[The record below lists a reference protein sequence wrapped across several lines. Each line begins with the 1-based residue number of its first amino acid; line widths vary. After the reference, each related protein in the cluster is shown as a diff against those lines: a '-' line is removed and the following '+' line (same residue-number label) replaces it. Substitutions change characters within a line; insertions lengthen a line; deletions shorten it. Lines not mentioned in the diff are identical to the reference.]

1 MVKVKIVNVSNNP
14 VPEYKTLGAAGCDLA
29 AYLPDGPIT
38 IQPNKSK
45 LVKTGI
51 SMEIPT
57 GMEAQVRSRSGLSLK
72 NGIIVLN
79 SPGTIDADY
88 RGEIGVIL
96 YNAGSEEFKVN
107 NGDRI
112 AQLVFAEVY
121 QADFVVVETLT
132 ETERADGGFGHTGV
146 QEKN

>member
-1 MVKVKIVNVSNNP
+1 MIKVRIVNKSDNP
-14 VPEYKTLGAAGCDLA
+14 VPEYKTIGAAGCDLA

-38 IQPNKSK
+38 IQPNSSK

-51 SMEIPT
+51 SIEIPT
-57 GMEAQVRSRSGLSLK
+57 GFEAQVRSRSGLSLK
-72 NGIIVLN
+72 HGIIVLN

-88 RGEIGVIL
+88 RGEVGVIL
-96 YNAGSEEFKVN
+96 YNVGNESFKIS

-121 QADFVVVETLT
+121 QADFIVVDSLT
-132 ETERADGGFGHTGV
+132 DTERANGGFGHTGV
-146 QEKN
+146 